1 MAKVKVEDRE
11 LFKDRCRPYEEKIK
25 KALDAEK
32 QVLLTI
38 NQDAAQKPYK
48 KFKLSEDLL
57 SIAADYM
64 QINNLSV
71 ELIDTKN
78 NDALND
84 ARKIIYKSIIYL
96 EDIVSP
102 TIDVPFSDIEDKVAQ
117 IADIELEK
125 RWYLVRKMGLTI
137 QLLEDAFGDNSKW
150 KMSFIEIRGRAA
162 VVAKNMLDWKEACKV
177 YFDSRLPNY
186 DTTIYYIRHLR
197 KVLSQIAVQY
207 RDKYELSS
215 RRLDDMKS
223 AIRFVLAERRICI
236 LIGNK
241 EDAEKLKSNAQVWKD
256 KLDADKKSGVA
267 K

>member
-1 MAKVKVEDRE
+1 MKKYYIATACVCLAALLICSFVFNFWNRKPEDAVLKVGFVYTEDE
-11 LFKDRCRPYEEKIK
+11 STPY
-25 KALDAEK
+25 
-32 QVLLTI
+32 TY
-38 NQDAAQKPYK
+38 N
-48 KFKLSEDLL
+48 F
-57 SIAADYM
+57 
-64 QINNLSV
+64 
-71 ELIDTKN
+71 
-78 NDALND
+78 
-84 ARKIIYKSIIYL
+84 
-96 EDIVSP
+96 
-102 TIDVPFSDIEDKVAQ
+102 
-117 IADIELEK
+117 
-125 RWYLVRKMGLTI
+125 I
-137 QLLEDAFGDNSKW
+137 QSQHALEDAFGDNSKW